1 MLDGLA
7 QLKKGCAMART
18 ERSVTLPNGQK
29 FSWWQ
34 TPLTLAERERATQAA
49 GKNKEN
55 PVFVG
60 VQVMILKATNEA
72 GQKLFQRG
80 QFDELLNELP
90 ETVLGEIILELFRD
104 SLTETDDEG
113 GQIEI
118 NVTPKSSSPNS
129 RRTAS

>member
-1 MLDGLA
+1 
-7 QLKKGCAMART
+7 
-18 ERSVTLPNGQK
+18 
-29 FSWWQ
+29 
-34 TPLTLAERERATQAA
+34 
-49 GKNKEN
+49 
-55 PVFVG
+55 
-60 VQVMILKATNEA
+60 MILKATNEA

-129 RRTAS
+129 RKTVS

>member
-18 ERSVTLPNGQK
+18 ERSVMLPNGEK

-34 TPLTLAERERATQAA
+34 TPLTLAERERATVAA
-49 GKNKEN
+49 GKHKEN
-55 PVFVG
+55 PIFVG

-129 RRTAS
+129 RKTVS